1 MTNTIEEQAKMALP
15 VDAVLMQMLSGLWV
29 SKAVGVFAELGLAD
43 VMAAGATTAA
53 EVASATG
60 LHEDSVFR
68 LLRMLAGVGV
78 VAEVDAQ
85 SFALTPLSHLLRSG
99 VPGSKRAMATLLTSA
114 EHFDGWGKLAH
125 SVRSGQMGV
134 EAALGMDIWQHYRQ
148 DAERNAIFNAAMTDF
163 STMSDA
169 SIAASFDFS
178 PYKQICDIGGGLGS
192 QLLAILERNPQAL
205 GVIYD
210 QPHVAE
216 AAKRRFTELG
226 VSSKATAIGGD
237 FFQSMPQGPEVFLAK
252 NIIHDWDDERS
263 ITILK
268 RVREVI
274 PVHGRML
281 LLELT
286 IQPADVPHVGR
297 LVDVHM
303 QVMTGGRERTEA
315 EFAALFAASGFR
327 LGRVIPTHSPVF
339 IVEGIPA

>member
-1 MTNTIEEQAKMALP
+1 
-15 VDAVLMQMLSGLWV
+15 MQMLSGLWV
-29 SKAVGVFAELGLAD
+29 SKAIGVFAELGLAD
-43 VMAAGATTAA
+43 RMAAGAQTAA
-53 EVASATG
+53 QIAAAAG

-78 VAEVDAQ
+78 VAELDPQ
-85 SFALTPLSHLLRSG
+85 TFTPTPVSQLLRSD
-99 VPGSKRAMATLLTSA
+99 VPGSKRAMATLLTSG
-114 EHFDGWGKLAH
+114 EHFDGWGALAH
-125 SVRSGQMGV
+125 SVRTGEMGV
-134 EAALGMDIWQHYRQ
+134 QAALGKDIWEHYREN
-148 DAERNAIFNAAMTDF
+148 AERNEIFNAAMTDF

-178 PYKQICDIGGGLGS
+178 PYQQICDIGGGLGG
-192 QLLAILERNPQAL
+192 QLLAVLERYPNAK
-205 GVIYD
+205 GIVYD

-216 AAKRRFTELG
+216 AANRRFAELG
-226 VSSKATAIGGD
+226 VSGKATAIGGD
-237 FFQSMPQGPEVFLAK
+237 FFHSMPQGPEVFLAK

-263 ITILK
+263 IAILR

-274 PVHGRML
+274 PAHGRML

-286 IQPADVPHVGR
+286 IQAAQVPHVGR

-315 EFAALFAASGFR
+315 EFAALFAASGFQ
-327 LGRVIPTHSPVF
+327 LGRVIPTQSPVF